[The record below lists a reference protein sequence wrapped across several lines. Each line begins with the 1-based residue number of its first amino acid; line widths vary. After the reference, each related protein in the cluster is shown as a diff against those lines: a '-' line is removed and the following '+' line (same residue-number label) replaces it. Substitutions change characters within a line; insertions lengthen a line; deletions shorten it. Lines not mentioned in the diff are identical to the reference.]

1 MKKWIFQVVVA
12 IFALMPL
19 PSAIVSAQDG
29 AGLGINESAAP
40 TLAAVGD
47 NITYTYA
54 ITNTDNVTISGL
66 TLQDSWLGTI
76 GLGGQ
81 TSLAA
86 GENIT
91 ATATYTV
98 VEADLPGPLVST
110 ATINGTDPSGNAVT
124 ASATATVQ
132 LTYTAS
138 LQLAKVASQTS
149 ATVGDNV
156 TYTYTITNNGPV
168 TISNIG
174 LNDVPLGSIDLG
186 GQTSLNAGGTI
197 TATAIYTIVKADLPG
212 PLVNT
217 ATVAGTDPQGQTITS
232 SATASVSLRAGDDED
247 DNNGDVD
254 HHKGNHGNKHHG
266 DDDEGHSDNMTKCQ
280 ILKLRG
286 VPGKGIDK
294 APGLQKPFNPK
305 SQAAEHAGNKGI
317 VTQQQQLTIRQS
329 TQNHDDIQG
338 QIKIKQKVKNGK

>member
-19 PSAIVSAQDG
+19 PSAMVSAQDG

-217 ATVAGTDPQGQTITS
+217 ATVAGTDPR
-232 SATASVSLRAGDDED
+232 VRLLP
-247 DNNGDVD
+247 V
-254 HHKGNHGNKHHG
+254 
-266 DDDEGHSDNMTKCQ
+266 
-280 ILKLRG
+280 
-286 VPGKGIDK
+286 VPL
-294 APGLQKPFNPK
+294 PRCP
-305 SQAAEHAGNKGI
+305 
-317 VTQQQQLTIRQS
+317 
-329 TQNHDDIQG
+329 
-338 QIKIKQKVKNGK
+338 